1 MEGDLL
7 EELYSRTI
15 ALSYP
20 LVKVLVVAERGGLN
34 PWLVRAYQRAAG
46 VRGTVLVR
54 RAFKPE
60 DVPPSVDAM
69 GEGDLVIINP
79 YGFRR
84 LYVAIVGA
92 IRRREGRTFIFSLMD
107 RLREGSVFG
116 LHSAH
121 SLIEVA
127 RLRGAVKFRVVKS
140 VTSAE
145 VELTYPLSALYMR
158 EFRGLEPWIIGLG
171 GGAAQHG
178 GSTPAALSSSALR
191 PRAPLLVTL
200 SEAAR
205 TAKLAAA
212 IRSLPQPIA

>member
-1 MEGDLL
+1 M

-20 LVKVLVVAERGGLN
+20 VVKVLVVAERGGLD
-34 PWLVRAYQRAAG
+34 PWLIRAYQRVAG
-46 VRGTVLVR
+46 VRGTILVR

-60 DVPPSVDAM
+60 DVPPSVEAM
-69 GEGDLVIINP
+69 GDGDLVVINP

-84 LYVAIVGA
+84 LYAAIVGA
-92 IRRREGRTFIFSLMD
+92 IRRREGRTFIFSAMD

-121 SLIEVA
+121 SLVEVA
-127 RLRGAVKFRVVKS
+127 RLRDAVRFRLVKS

-158 EFRGLEPWIIGLG
+158 EARGLEPWIVGLRG
-171 GGAAQHG
+171 KKAAQHG
-178 GSTPAALSSSALR
+178 SSTPAAASSSA
-191 PRAPLLVTL
+191 
-200 SEAAR
+200 
-205 TAKLAAA
+205 
-212 IRSLPQPIA
+212 